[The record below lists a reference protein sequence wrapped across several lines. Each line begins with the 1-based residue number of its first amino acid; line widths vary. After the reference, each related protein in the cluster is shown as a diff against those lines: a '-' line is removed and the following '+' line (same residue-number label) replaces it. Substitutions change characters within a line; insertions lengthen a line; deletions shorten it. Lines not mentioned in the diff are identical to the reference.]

1 MSINRISGNIL
12 QDNLQ
17 RGANL
22 SIQGN
27 LIYFDVTSNRVGIK
41 TSTLSDDFTVA
52 NVANVGNLRLAS
64 ASANA
69 VVFTNS
75 TSLATATSNLT
86 FDGSTLTAAGNIAAG
101 NIVATSRVSGAN
113 AYFTGNV
120 DLLGNLNAT
129 SGVVY
134 SSRGVFY
141 GNSTTGNIATVVGV
155 PGYTALG
162 TNVVSQFAGNVNAY
176 SQINSQNINNG
187 TQASTDLVLTS
198 NNGTDTTYYVNLGI
212 AGSTWNGTQSNSLGN
227 AVAPDDSYLYS
238 HDGNL
243 VIGTAVAGTTL
254 KILAGGNNSNFVVAT
269 YSNVGVAMSANI
281 NMNSSSINNV
291 AAPVAN
297 GDATNKL
304 YVDSITSNI
313 VANLGNITFSNTTI
327 STSQATGN
335 ITLLPTSN
343 STVIISTTSGLV
355 LPVGNITQRPSPAAT
370 GTVRFNTETVR
381 VEVYDGAEWDSIAS
395 GVTNQIL
402 YGDNSN
408 TIFTLDRV
416 TTAAAALVAL
426 NGVLQVPSLSYTVAG
441 NLITFVQAPAISDII
456 DVRFL

>member
-1 MSINRISGNIL
+1 
-12 QDNLQ
+12 
-17 RGANL
+17 
-22 SIQGN
+22 
-27 LIYFDVTSNRVGIK
+27 
-41 TSTLSDDFTVA
+41 
-52 NVANVGNLRLAS
+52 
-64 ASANA
+64 
-69 VVFTNS
+69 
-75 TSLATATSNLT
+75 
-86 FDGSTLTAAGNIAAG
+86 
-101 NIVATSRVSGAN
+101 
-113 AYFTGNV
+113 
-120 DLLGNLNAT
+120 
-129 SGVVY
+129 
-134 SSRGVFY
+134 
-141 GNSTTGNIATVVGV
+141 
-155 PGYTALG
+155 
-162 TNVVSQFAGNVNAY
+162 
-176 SQINSQNINNG
+176 
-187 TQASTDLVLTS
+187 
-198 NNGTDTTYYVNLGI
+198 
-212 AGSTWNGTQSNSLGN
+212 
-227 AVAPDDSYLYS
+227 
-238 HDGNL
+238 
-243 VIGTAVAGTTL
+243 
-254 KILAGGNNSNFVVAT
+254 
-269 YSNVGVAMSANI
+269 
-281 NMNSSSINNV
+281 MNSSSINNV

-304 YVDSITSNI
+304 YVDGITSNI
-313 VANLGNITFSNTTI
+313 VTNLGNITFSNTTI

-355 LPVGNITQRPSPAAT
+355 LPVGNITQRPNPATT

>member
-1 MSINRISGNIL
+1 
-12 QDNLQ
+12 
-17 RGANL
+17 
-22 SIQGN
+22 
-27 LIYFDVTSNRVGIK
+27 V
-41 TSTLSDDFTVA
+41 
-52 NVANVGNLRLAS
+52 
-64 ASANA
+64 
-69 VVFTNS
+69 
-75 TSLATATSNLT
+75 
-86 FDGSTLTAAGNIAAG
+86 
-101 NIVATSRVSGAN
+101 
-113 AYFTGNV
+113 
-120 DLLGNLNAT
+120 
-129 SGVVY
+129 
-134 SSRGVFY
+134 
-141 GNSTTGNIATVVGV
+141 
-155 PGYTALG
+155 
-162 TNVVSQFAGNVNAY
+162 
-176 SQINSQNINNG
+176 
-187 TQASTDLVLTS
+187 
-198 NNGTDTTYYVNLGI
+198 
-212 AGSTWNGTQSNSLGN
+212 
-227 AVAPDDSYLYS
+227 
-238 HDGNL
+238 
-243 VIGTAVAGTTL
+243 
-254 KILAGGNNSNFVVAT
+254 

-304 YVDSITSNI
+304 YVDGITSNI
-313 VANLGNITFSNTTI
+313 VTNLGNITFSNTTI

-343 STVIISTTSGLV
+343 STVIISATSGLV
-355 LPVGNITQRPSPAAT
+355 LPVGNITQRPNPATT

>member
-52 NVANVGNLRLAS
+52 DVANVGNLRIAS
-64 ASANA
+64 ATTNA

-75 TSLATATSNLT
+75 ARLATATSNLT
-86 FDGSTLTAAGNIAAG
+86 FDGSTLTAAGNISAG
-101 NIVATSRVSGAN
+101 NILATARVSGAN

-141 GNSTTGNIATVVGV
+141 GNSITGNIAAVVGV
-155 PGYTALG
+155 PGYTVLG

-212 AGSTWNGTQSNSLGN
+212 
-227 AVAPDDSYLYS
+227 
-238 HDGNL
+238 
-243 VIGTAVAGTTL
+243 GTAVAGTTL

-269 YSNVGVAMSANI
+269 YSNVGVVMSANI

-304 YVDSITSNI
+304 YVDGITSNI

-343 STVIISTTSGLV
+343 STVIISATSGLV

-441 NLITFVQAPAISDII
+441 NLITFAQAPAISDII